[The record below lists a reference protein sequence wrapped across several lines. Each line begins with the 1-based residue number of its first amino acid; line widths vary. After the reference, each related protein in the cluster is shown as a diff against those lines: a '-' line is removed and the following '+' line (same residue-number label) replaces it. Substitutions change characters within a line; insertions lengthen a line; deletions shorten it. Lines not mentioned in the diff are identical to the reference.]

1 MTVVFGDGMM
11 VKKPKGSDENAAPK
25 AVETE
30 KPVTTAKK
38 RGAKKEK

>member
-11 VKKPKGSDENAAPK
+11 VKKPKGSAENAPK
-25 AVETE
+25 AVEAE
-30 KPVTTAKK
+30 KPVSTTKK